1 MLTHYTGMAS
11 VFWKWILFSFLIIY
25 FFGPILQT
33 IFFLDFDG
41 DKFAKLCKAIIYWTS
56 QIDVLIATVNRHSR
70 RPITDDNV
78 ARTRASAT
86 DDKCPPNWPH
96 PVPDSTGWG
105 YVWNLDDGESI
116 DDPMRM

>member
-41 DKFAKLCKAIIYWTS
+41 DKFAKLCKAIIY
-56 QIDVLIATVNRHSR
+56 
-70 RPITDDNV
+70 
-78 ARTRASAT
+78 
-86 DDKCPPNWPH
+86 
-96 PVPDSTGWG
+96 
-105 YVWNLDDGESI
+105 
-116 DDPMRM
+116 